1 MPFAPPL
8 ALRVLAW
15 RVRHV
20 GAALLVLAA
29 ACLVARQLA
38 PAPEPTRAVI
48 VAASDLPAGRELTA
62 TDLRTVAVPT
72 RLVGTDPPDPPDAAS
87 LVGRRVTLDV
97 PAGLPL
103 VPALLDDARFG
114 LAPPDGTVTV
124 PVRLADPAVAALLRP
139 GDRVDLVAPRD
150 VWSADD
156 GRTGADGDGLPEGL
170 GSASGAGGP
179 ADADAT
185 VLAATVLAT
194 AALVL
199 GVPAQGDDDASADG
213 LGGLTAQPDAEP
225 LVVVAVAPEE
235 GRRLAAS
242 TQGSVGAVLVQG
254 S

>member
-1 MPFAPPL
+1 MPLSPPL

-38 PAPEPTRAVI
+38 PAPEPTRAVV
-48 VAASDLPAGRELTA
+48 VAADDLPAGRELVA

-72 RLVGTDPPDPPDAAS
+72 RLVPTGLVGADPPDAAS

-114 LAPPDGTVTV
+114 LAPPEGTVTV

-139 GDRVDLVAPRD
+139 GDRVDLIAPRD
-150 VWSADD
+150 AWSAD
-156 GRTGADGDGLPEGL
+156 GDP
-170 GSASGAGGP
+170 SGALGGEGGSP
-179 ADADAT
+179 EDTGT
-185 VLAATVLAT
+185 VLAA

-199 GVPAQGDDDASADG
+199 GVPAQGDDDASAGG
-213 LGGLTAQPDAEP
+213 LGELTQPDAEP
-225 LVVVAVAPEE
+225 LVVVAVAPAE

-242 TQGSVGAVLVQG
+242 AQGSVGAVLVQG